1 MSLHIKKIM
10 EGMLILTILSSKIN
24 DKSVKYLSTEI
35 RKLVRNGY
43 LTILI
48 DMTNVNT
55 LESTTIEKLYEVNAF
70 IEKLGGSLKFFGIN
84 ESISKVLTQSESG
97 KKLNLQT
104 DELIETD
111 MEDLLIYREVSLAS

>member
-24 DKSVKYLSTEI
+24 DKSVKYLCCEI
-35 RKLVRNGY
+35 KKLARNGFI
-43 LTILI
+43 TILV
-48 DMTNVNT
+48 DMTNVNV
-55 LESTTIEKLYEVNAF
+55 LESSTIEKIYEVNSF
-70 IEKLGGSLKFFGIN
+70 IESLGGSLKFFGIN
-84 ESISKVLTQSESG
+84 ESISNVLAQNELG
-97 KKLNLQT
+97 KKLNLQS

>member
-1 MSLHIKKIM
+1 
-10 EGMLILTILSSKIN
+10 MLILTILSSKIN